1 MIEFYNVKK
10 KTKVKIAE
18 EDVEKVKIEKASKN
32 GNMRVRYA
40 FKAVDDDGTKLTRF
54 CSEADFNNLK

>member
-18 EDVEKVKIEKASKN
+18 KDVEKVKIEKASKN

-40 FKAVDDDGTKLTRF
+40 FKSVDDDGTKLTRF